1 MSGSPRP
8 RAVGAR
14 GAPPRPPLWRI
25 WLLAARPPTLPA
37 ALAPVLVGT
46 AVAAIDGPFD
56 AGLFFQVLAAALL
69 IQVGVNFTNDLS
81 DFRRGA
87 DTAARLGPPRAVAQ
101 GWLSERAVLGGAAL
115 VFAAAIALGISLTLA
130 AGWPILAAGG
140 AACIAAVAYTG
151 GPWPYGYH
159 GLGDAVCFAF
169 FGVVAVMGSGYVQ
182 SGALS
187 WPLAAAAVPVGCLV
201 TAILVVNNLRD
212 LETDR
217 TAGKRTLAVLLGARG
232 ARLEYLLL
240 SAAAF
245 AAIAAFAA
253 ATVLPAWTAL
263 GLAGLLP
270 AAPLARRVW
279 SGAAGAELN
288 SILKRT
294 AQVHLIVGAL
304 IALGAVIA
312 AV

>member
-1 MSGSPRP
+1 MSGSPSPRP
-8 RAVGAR
+8 RAAGAI

-130 AGWPILAAGG
+130 AGG

-217 TAGKRTLAVLLGARG
+217 AAGKRTLAVLLGARG
-232 ARLEYLLL
+232 ARLESLLL

-253 ATVLPAWTAL
+253 AAVLPAWTAL

-270 AAPLARRVW
+270 AAPLARSVW
-279 SGAAGAELN
+279 RGAAGAELN

-312 AV
+312 AG